1 MDIGNHRSDFFALI
15 GRLGSVNEGAEPGG
29 DGRGGFVGEK
39 VSLSKGSGSS
49 LPRGKKRSTVGRLC
63 DLPWIVETTYSRFFR
78 RPTVGRFLTPSEVP
92 CQAGWRGPLLG
103 DEDEGLRRMR
113 STAPD
118 PWGVP
123 NGDFPNFAPSSQRGA
138 SGKPQD
144 DLQTRK
150 PGTYAG
156 PILIWSDF

>member
-1 MDIGNHRSDFFALI
+1 MRGKSPEETGVEVLLVRRSPFRW
-15 GRLGSVNEGAEPGG
+15 GQGARSQG
-29 DGRGGFVGEK
+29 V
-39 VSLSKGSGSS
+39 
-49 LPRGKKRSTVGRLC
+49 KKRSTVGRLC
-63 DLPWIVETTYSRFFR
+63 DLPWVGETTYSRFFR

-92 CQAGWRGPLLG
+92 CQTGWRGPLLS

-113 STAPD
+113 GIAPD

-156 PILIWSDF
+156 PILI

>member
-1 MDIGNHRSDFFALI
+1 MRGKSPEETGVEVLLVRRSPFRWDQ
-15 GRLGSVNEGAEPGG
+15 GARSQG
-29 DGRGGFVGEK
+29 V
-39 VSLSKGSGSS
+39 
-49 LPRGKKRSTVGRLC
+49 KKRSTVGRLC
-63 DLPWIVETTYSRFFR
+63 DLPWVGETTYSRFFR

-92 CQAGWRGPLLG
+92 YQAVWRGPLLS
-103 DEDEGLRRMR
+103 DEDEGRRRMR
-113 STAPD
+113 VIAPD
-118 PWGVP
+118 LWGVP

-156 PILIWSDF
+156 PILI